1 MIAEESLPGVYNVG
15 QIDAIN
21 QANYML
27 THRWLLITQPAERT
41 AIEAEMKANSDKLSA
56 LYKAYEAGID
66 TTENRAIYTAVMA
79 ARGPYAEVRKEVM
92 ADGRNGERDHLAG
105 LMKQRLEPAF
115 QTYRAAIRRLV
126 DYNKVN
132 GDAAGTLIVAAV
144 ASAKTGI
151 VVGLAVALIVSV
163 IVAVKIILD
172 TNRTLRHVASTLQ
185 LGSSELA
192 SASAQVAT
200 SSQSLAHG
208 ASEQAASLE
217 ETSASLEEITS
228 MTKRNAQNAESA
240 KNLANQTRR
249 AADTGAADMA
259 DMSRAM
265 DAIKAS
271 SGNIGKIIKTIDEI
285 AFQTNILALNAAV
298 EAARAGEA
306 GLGFAVVAEE
316 VRNLAQRSAQ
326 AARET
331 AEKIE
336 DSIGKSEQGV
346 AISTKVANSLQEILT
361 KAREVDDLVGEIA
374 SSSKEQSSGIG
385 QIGTAVTQM
394 EKVTQSTA
402 AAAEESAS
410 ASQELSARRPPS
422 TGRCMNCSSSS
433 STRKAGRR

>member
-1 MIAEESLPGVYNVG
+1 
-15 QIDAIN
+15 
-21 QANYML
+21 
-27 THRWLLITQPAERT
+27 
-41 AIEAEMKANSDKLSA
+41 
-56 LYKAYEAGID
+56 
-66 TTENRAIYTAVMA
+66 
-79 ARGPYAEVRKEVM
+79 
-92 ADGRNGERDHLAG
+92 
-105 LMKQRLEPAF
+105 
-115 QTYRAAIRRLV
+115 
-126 DYNKVN
+126 
-132 GDAAGTLIVAAV
+132 
-144 ASAKTGI
+144 
-151 VVGLAVALIVSV
+151 
-163 IVAVKIILD
+163 
-172 TNRTLRHVASTLQ
+172 
-185 LGSSELA
+185 
-192 SASAQVAT
+192 
-200 SSQSLAHG
+200 
-208 ASEQAASLE
+208 
-217 ETSASLEEITS
+217 
-228 MTKRNAQNAESA
+228 
-240 KNLANQTRR
+240 
-249 AADTGAADMA
+249 
-259 DMSRAM
+259 M

-410 ASQELSARRPPS
+410 ASQELSAQTATLNGAVHELLQLVEHEKGRAAVSAGPGVEAVRTSAPARPVRA
-422 TGRCMNCSSSS
+422 T
-433 STRKAGRR
+433 KAEPALSFH